1 MKRSQMVLTFALV
14 SLIALTGC
22 KTKVKRVG
30 VDEEIDLS
38 GRWNDTDSQ
47 LVSAEMIAD
56 IGNRPWIEEFTAKNG
71 KKPVIIVG
79 TIRNLSSEHIAT
91 ETFVKDLEK
100 ELVNN
105 GRVTFVASK
114 VERGELREERMEQQ
128 TWSSDETQKR
138 LAAETGADYML
149 QGSINSIIDQEGK
162 ESVKFYQID
171 MEMTHLES
179 NEKVWIGDKKIK
191 KYVKKRSLKL

>member
-1 MKRSQMVLTFALV
+1 MKRSQLLFTLALV
-14 SLIALTGC
+14 SLIAMTGC

-30 VDEEIDLS
+30 VDEVIDLS

-47 LVSAEMIAD
+47 LVSAEMISD
-56 IGNRPWIEEFTAKNG
+56 IATRPWVEEFTAKNG
-71 KKPVIIVG
+71 KKPIIIVG
-79 TIRNLSSEHIAT
+79 TIRNLSSEHIETAT
-91 ETFVKDLEK
+91 FAKDLER

-114 VERGELREERMEQQ
+114 MERGELREERMEQQ
-128 TWSSDETQKR
+128 TWSSAETQKR

-149 QGSINSIIDQEGK
+149 QGGIKSIIDQEGR
-162 ESVKFYQID
+162 ESVKFYQVD
-171 MEMTHLES
+171 MELIHLES

-191 KYVKKRSLKL
+191 KLVKKRSLKL

>member
-1 MKRSQMVLTFALV
+1 MKRSPLLVTLALV
-14 SLIALTGC
+14 SIVALTGC
-22 KTKVKRVG
+22 KTRVKRVA
-30 VDEEIDLS
+30 VDEAIDLS

-47 LVSAEMIAD
+47 LVSAEMISD
-56 IGNRPWIEEFTAKNG
+56 IAARPWVEEFTAKNA

-79 TIRNLSSEHIAT
+79 TIRNLSSEHIETA
-91 ETFVKDLEK
+91 TFVKDLER

-114 VERGELREERMEQQ
+114 LERGELREERMEQQ
-128 TWSSDETQKR
+128 TWSSAETQKR

-149 QGSINSIIDQEGK
+149 QGSINSIIDQEGR
-162 ESVKFYQID
+162 ESVKYYQVN
-171 MEMTHLES
+171 MELIHLES

-191 KYVKKRSLKL
+191 KLVKKRSLKL

>member
-1 MKRSQMVLTFALV
+1 MKRCQLLCTLALV
-14 SLIALTGC
+14 ALIAMTGC
-22 KTKVKRVG
+22 KTKVKRVET
-30 VDEEIDLS
+30 DEVIDLS

-47 LVSAEMIAD
+47 LVSTEMISD
-56 IGNRPWIEEFTAKNG
+56 IASRPWVEEFTAKND

-79 TIRNLSSEHIAT
+79 TIRNLSSEHIETAT
-91 ETFVKDLEK
+91 FSKDLER

-128 TWSSDETQKR
+128 TWSTAETQKR

-149 QGSINSIIDQEGK
+149 QGSIKSIIDQEGRQ
-162 ESVKFYQID
+162 SVKFYQVD
-171 MEMTHLES
+171 MELIHLES
-179 NEKVWIGDKKIK
+179 NEKIWIGAKKIK
-191 KYVKKRSLKL
+191 KLVKKRSMKL